1 MLAAGS
7 GVPSAWGWTCSAQEG
22 GRWEVYGDKAMA
34 FALCVAK
41 DLGRELVWL
50 WSFIITLFKVEGR
63 SNQGFNVKDCCLLR
77 TGQEKYLL
85 AVFSYSLSLN
95 FLSVFITHFITHILL
110 CFFLPQFFDPWN
122 SQRTSTFYL

>member
-50 WSFIITLFKVEGR
+50 WSFIITLFKVGGR

-77 TGQEKYLL
+77 TGQEKYLF
-85 AVFSYSLSLN
+85 ASSPTHSL
-95 FLSVFITHFITHILL
+95 
-110 CFFLPQFFDPWN
+110 
-122 SQRTSTFYL
+122 